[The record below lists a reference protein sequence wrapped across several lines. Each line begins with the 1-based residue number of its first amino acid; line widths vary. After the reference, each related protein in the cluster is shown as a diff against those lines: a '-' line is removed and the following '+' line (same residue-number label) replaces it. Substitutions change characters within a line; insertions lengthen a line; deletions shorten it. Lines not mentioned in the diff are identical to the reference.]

1 MQNWKRKCVCVHSWR
16 FCFIRNYRE
25 LPVLQKSEK
34 LVFFFERVDERALFF
49 NFYVFLACHR
59 KKNHKIIWNC
69 SVFLNGSFVI
79 RNFILYLH
87 VFDFMFAVSLLIFKT
102 TEKNNLCC
110 QYLCALCRWFLLVHP
125 SHLSSFTES
134 LPHSIPQF
142 SDSHKHPSS
151 LSLAGTGSEE
161 EEQVTS
167 AKCIKS
173 QAITCSNHLRNA
185 RHKYYFFACLLQK
198 QSCMYVGACPF
209 ILPF

>member
-1 MQNWKRKCVCVHSWR
+1 MKCKNSSRKCRTGKESVFVCIHGDSVLLGTTESCQSYKNLKNWYSSLNVL
-16 FCFIRNYRE
+16 IRE
-25 LPVLQKSEK
+25 LSFLI
-34 LVFFFERVDERALFF
+34 FC
-49 NFYVFLACHR
+49 VFLACHR

-167 AKCIKS
+167 AKC
-173 QAITCSNHLRNA
+173 LRA
-185 RHKYYFFACLLQK
+185 K
-198 QSCMYVGACPF
+198 QLRVV
-209 ILPF
+209 II

>member
-16 FCFIRNYRE
+16 FCFFGNYRE
-25 LPVLQKSEK
+25 LAVLKK
-34 LVFFFERVDERALFF
+34 AWKIFLERADKRALFF
-49 NFYVFLACHR
+49 NVFLVCHR
-59 KKNHKIIWNC
+59 KKNHKIIWDC
-69 SVFLNGSFVI
+69 FVFLNGSFVI
-79 RNFILYLH
+79 HNFILYLR
-87 VFDFMFAVSLLIFKT
+87 VFYFMFAVSVLIFKT
-102 TEKNNLCC
+102 TERNNLCC
-110 QYLCALCRWFLLVHP
+110 QSLCALCRCFLLVYP

-142 SDSHKHPSS
+142 SDSHKHLSS

-173 QAITCSNHLRNA
+173 RAITCSSLLRNS

-198 QSCMYVGACPF
+198 QSCMYVVACPF